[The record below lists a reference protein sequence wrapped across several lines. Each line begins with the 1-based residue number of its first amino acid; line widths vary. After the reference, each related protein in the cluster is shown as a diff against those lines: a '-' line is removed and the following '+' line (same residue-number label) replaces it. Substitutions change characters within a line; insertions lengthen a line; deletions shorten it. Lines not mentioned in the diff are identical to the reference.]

1 MVSVRAH
8 FDPGP
13 MIMPNNNDAALFHTA
28 GDYKISADK
37 AKNTFYAP
45 QYPGE
50 VTVLQNASN
59 VLKFGV
65 NKTHNPFW
73 YKITHRTLENWYA
86 LAHDMPPLTPASYF
100 HGLQAVVDRL
110 KDSKTA
116 ALNNGLLGNVK
127 ARSHLEVIFHAMGEA
142 LEAAGVPT
150 MDEAVALNDD
160 LEKLRSVQDS
170 TDNMKAFNDDVTFI
184 DRCKMLTQRAQ
195 GEPAVNGQ
203 KPTLQ
208 EFVSGLRAL
217 QDGGHLDLVRD
228 VIEGTLRALP
238 NDSVETWTLDAAQQE
253 AQAAEQEDED
263 EEGEVR

>member
-1 MVSVRAH
+1 
-8 FDPGP
+8 
-13 MIMPNNNDAALFHTA
+13 MPNNDAELFHTA

-37 AKNTFYAP
+37 NKNTFYTP
-45 QYPGE
+45 DYPGE
-50 VTVLQNASN
+50 VTVLKNAST

-65 NKTHNPFW
+65 DKTHNPFW
-73 YKITHRTLENWYA
+73 YKITHRTLESWHA
-86 LAHDMPPLTPASYF
+86 LGHDLPPFTPTSYF

-110 KDSKTA
+110 RTSKTD
-116 ALNNGLLGNVK
+116 ALNNGLLGNLT
-127 ARSHLEVIFHAMGEA
+127 ARSPLDVIFHTMGEA

-150 MDEAVALNDD
+150 MDEAVAINND
-160 LEKLRSVQDS
+160 LEQLRSVQDS
-170 TDNMKAFNDDVTFI
+170 TDDMEAFNDDVTFI
-184 DRCKMLTQRAQ
+184 DRCNMLAQRAQ

-238 NDSVETWTLDAAQQE
+238 NDSVETWTLDAAQLE

-263 EEGEVR
+263 EDGEVR